1 MIEQIKRGYRFSIEP
16 FLLADFA
23 SVRNGNKILDIG
35 TGSGVIPILLSKT
48 KSDLEI
54 IAVEIQKL
62 LSDLA
67 FKNVQSAGLSAVIE
81 IIYGDFLEVSERL
94 QLESF
99 DMVLSNP
106 PYRKLNSGRINP
118 NIVKAI
124 SRHEIKLKLRN
135 IVETSF
141 RLLRANGK
149 IVLSYPISR
158 KREVLGE
165 LIGAKLIPKRLLN
178 IYGHSGTI
186 AKFFLVEAEKSRIVS
201 PIKEDAIC
209 IYKSDGSFSE
219 NMERVYASFNYPCR
233 SHRIRQKLNSSG
245 ISR

>member
-149 IVLSYPISR
+149 VDS
-158 KREVLGE
+158 
-165 LIGAKLIPKRLLN
+165 
-178 IYGHSGTI
+178 
-186 AKFFLVEAEKSRIVS
+186 EKIT
-201 PIKEDAIC
+201 
-209 IYKSDGSFSE
+209 
-219 NMERVYASFNYPCR
+219 
-233 SHRIRQKLNSSG
+233 
-245 ISR
+245 